1 MDGPHVQFLGMCF
14 LKCLNSCIII
24 YTHLHA
30 TICYVIALVIQEHFQ
45 GRLCRVSSMCTCS
58 GEAKHNFDKCRL
70 PSPKSLEHGEAR
82 GACLYVHFSRSVV

>member
-14 LKCLNSCIII
+14 LKCFNGSIVI

-45 GRLCRVSSMCTCS
+45 GR
-58 GEAKHNFDKCRL
+58 
-70 PSPKSLEHGEAR
+70 
-82 GACLYVHFSRSVV
+82 